1 MRSLPRLP
9 GIAGALRVGVS
20 FGLCGAL
27 AATLC
32 AVGWRAAALGVGL
45 GLALYLVNAALL
57 LVTLATLAR
66 GEAPRRGAIVAILS
80 GLGRYLLLGL
90 CLAWIAV
97 ALGRETFLGAGGGLA
112 LAQLSL
118 LFRRSAAGGG
128 ASCEK
133 SSGS

>member
-20 FGLCGAL
+20 FALCGAL
-27 AATLC
+27 AAIFC
-32 AVGWRAAALGVGL
+32 AFGWRAAALGVGL
-45 GLALYLVNAALL
+45 GFALYLLNGSLL
-57 LVTLATLAR
+57 LVTVATLAR
-66 GEAPRRGAIVAILS
+66 GEAPRRGAIVAVLS
-80 GLGRYLLLGL
+80 GLGRYLLLGV
-90 CLAWIAV
+90 CLGWIAV
-97 ALGRETFLGAGGGLA
+97 DLGRETFLGAGGGLA

-118 LFRRSAAGGG
+118 FFRRSEAGGG